1 MKFSELSTEVQ
12 KNLVEGLSDSLW
24 EDWYDCIY
32 DDFSHICTCLGIDV
46 HDACKEPDISFSGFY
61 SQGDGASFGGRMDLT
76 EVAGCGA
83 KMREHAPN
91 DTDLH
96 EIADQLELAVGKV
109 MATTVLLGV
118 DLDYPRMNITNRERY
133 HTHIVDCN
141 ILEYN
146 SFGADI
152 EAAMIEQ
159 IDTLIEEVEAVVTSL
174 ASWLYRTLQTEY
186 EYQTSEQ
193 MLIDQDENYDE
204 EGEIIYEQP
213 TKHTGS

>member
-12 KNLVEGLSDSLW
+12 EKLVAGLSDSLW
-24 EDWYDCIY
+24 GGWYDCVY
-32 DDFSHICTCLGIDV
+32 DDFSHICTRLGIDIYV
-46 HDACKEPDISFSGFY
+46 TDRGLDISFSGFY

-83 KMREHAPN
+83 KMREYAAN

-96 EIADQLELAVGKV
+96 EIADQLEVAVGKV
-109 MATTVLLGV
+109 MTTTVLLGV
-118 DLDYPRMNITNRERY
+118 DLYYPRMIITNRETY
-133 HTHIVDCN
+133 HTHIVDCD
-141 ILEYN
+141 IPEYSYLE
-146 SFGADI
+146 ADT

-159 IDTLIEEVEAVVTSL
+159 VDTLIEEVEAAVKSL
-174 ASWLYRTLQTEY
+174 ASWLFRTLQTEY

>member
-1 MKFSELSTEVQ
+1 MKFIELSTEVQ
-12 KNLVEGLSDSLW
+12 EKLVEGLSDSLW
-24 EDWYDCIY
+24 GDWYDCTY
-32 DDFSHICTCLGIDV
+32 DDFTHICTRLGIDT
-46 HDACKEPDISFSGFY
+46 DATGKGPDISFSGFY

-96 EIADQLELAVGKV
+96 EIADRLEVAVGV
-109 MATTVLLGV
+109 LMSTTVLLGV
-118 DLDYPRMNITNRERY
+118 DLDYPRMTITNRERS

-146 SFGADI
+146 SFEADI

-159 IDTLIEEVEAVVTSL
+159 VDMLIEEVEAVVESL
-174 ASWLYRTLQTEY
+174 ASWLCRALQTEY

-193 MLIDQDENYDE
+193 MLIDQDENYDAD
-204 EGEIIYEQP
+204 GKIIYEQP
-213 TKHTGS
+213 TKHTGN